1 MGEMTWLA
9 IAGALLVLWLL
20 FKTFKFIVKV
30 LIAAVVLGGLY
41 WFLAP
46 LLDLP
51 LPIG

>member
-1 MGEMTWLA
+1 MGELTWVA
-9 IAGALLVLWLL
+9 IAVGVLVLWLL
-20 FKTFKFIVKV
+20 FKTMKFVVKL

-51 LPIG
+51 MPVG

>member
-1 MGEMTWLA
+1 MGEMTWVA
-9 IAGALLVLWLL
+9 IAVAVLGLWLL

-51 LPIG
+51 MPVG